1 MVMRR
6 FGGSVL
12 RHAHTLLDHPIYDP
26 IRLQICC
33 QWRHIVA
40 FCSFWW
46 GSLIYFAFMIV
57 IGDAE
62 KSGCFGYGLR
72 SLTILEGSVGGREE
86 D

>member
-1 MVMRR
+1 M
-6 FGGSVL
+6 
-12 RHAHTLLDHPIYDP
+12 
-26 IRLQICC
+26 
-33 QWRHIVA
+33 A

-72 SLTILEGSVGGREE
+72 SLTILEGSVGGREK